1 MAAPGLGAED
11 DEESKSTEFVAAE
24 DSDASLTDDES
35 LASALTL
42 LRPPSGGAAPAD
54 APAVPQEHVA
64 AAMDRLARRTTQGPE
79 PYRRCGLV
87 LTRPE
92 QHTVLLTPPMLAL
105 LSAGA

>member
-64 AAMDRLARRTTQGPE
+64 AAMAPARAEDDTGARAVPE
-79 PYRRCGLV
+79 VRSCV
-87 LTRPE
+87 D
-92 QHTVLLTPPMLAL
+92 QA
-105 LSAGA
+105 

>member
-1 MAAPGLGAED
+1 MACAPGLGAEE
-11 DEESKSTEFVAAE
+11 DEESKYEFVAADETE

-64 AAMDRLARRTTQGPE
+64 AAMAPARAEDDTGARAVPE
-79 PYRRCGLV
+79 VRACV
-87 LTRPE
+87 D
-92 QHTVLLTPPMLAL
+92 QA
-105 LSAGA
+105 